1 MDDLAEYPFELFTKV
16 KQHTSGRISYA
27 VAYLTKELQKQ
38 LPLDK
43 HPRLRIDGEVGGHR
57 FNGALHPCRGKWH
70 VLLPKKMMKKCGLK
84 MGGDVLVLFRIADQ
98 NAVDVPNEL
107 KRALAANSNAKQAW
121 DELTVGKKRGYAY
134 RVASAKRMETR
145 EKRVDEVM
153 DWVVDGAPKKRRS
166 RFGY

>member
-1 MDDLAEYPFELFTKV
+1 MACVVAEKDDEKMRP
-16 KQHTSGRISYA
+16 
-27 VAYLTKELQKQ
+27 QK
-38 LPLDK
+38 
-43 HPRLRIDGEVGGHR
+43 
-57 FNGALHPCRGKWH
+57 
-70 VLLPKKMMKKCGLK
+70 
-84 MGGDVLVLFRIADQ
+84 GGDVLVLFRIADQ

-107 KRALAANSNAKQAW
+107 ERALRANSNAKQAW

-153 DWVVDGAPKKRRS
+153 NWVVDGGPKKRRS